1 MIGILPAILQC
12 GGGMEMNRSL
22 AVLGSALLSAL
33 LVTGCNLASPSN
45 AAAGS
50 NADLD
55 AQAKAD
61 DANGSKK
68 GLLDRLFESKKEITI
83 PEGTDIEVTVDETLA
98 SNHNNA
104 GDSFAASLS
113 QPVVENGKTIIPA
126 GAHVTGRVVDAK
138 DSGRLHVPARLS
150 VALSSVEVEGKSY
163 DIDTN
168 TIGETGKNHNKRN
181 AGFIGGGAAGGAL
194 IGGLAGGGKGA
205 LIGSLIGA
213 GAGTAGA
220 AATGKKDI
228 SLPAETHLTFHL
240 LRSVTVGVKG

>member
-1 MIGILPAILQC
+1 
-12 GGGMEMNRSL
+12 MNRSL
-22 AVLGSALLSAL
+22 IVLGSALLSVSL
-33 LVTGCNLASPSN
+33 LTGCNHSPASN

-50 NADLD
+50 DADPNT
-55 AQAKAD
+55 QAKAD
-61 DANGSKK
+61 AANGSKK
-68 GLLDRLFESKKEITI
+68 GVLGGLFESKKEITI
-83 PEGTDIEVTVDETLA
+83 PEGAQFEVTVDETLA
-98 SNHNNA
+98 SNRNHA

-113 QPVVENGKTIIPA
+113 QPVVQNGKTIIPA

-150 VALSSVEVEGKSY
+150 VALSSVEVDGKTY
-163 DIDTN
+163 DIETS

-181 AGFIGGGAAGGAL
+181 LGFIGGGAAGGAL

-205 LIGSLIGA
+205 LIGGVIGA

-228 SLPAETHLTFHL
+228 SLPAETRLKFQL
-240 LRSVTVGVKG
+240 VRSVTVSVKG